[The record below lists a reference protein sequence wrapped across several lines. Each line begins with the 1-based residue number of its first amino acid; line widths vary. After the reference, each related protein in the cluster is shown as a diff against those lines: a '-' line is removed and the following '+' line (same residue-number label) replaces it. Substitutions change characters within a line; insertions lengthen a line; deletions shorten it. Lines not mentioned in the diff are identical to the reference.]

1 MATGCTPRDICVCC
15 GKAVPRSDSRRKVGG
30 KSSEL
35 VLPVFVELYEK
46 VFPGKTFLPP
56 DFGEN
61 SRLFWCRPCFAKLE
75 KLLKLRN
82 DTQGLVNQI
91 TSNLHSVGTL
101 FMQNPTQSSVLP
113 LTPKK
118 RDLSSP
124 HPSGPSPKRRRHH
137 DTPERRVLSRT
148 VVTGSPSVS
157 VGLLFLC
164 AFF

>member
-1 MATGCTPRDICVCC
+1 MATGSTPCELCVCC
-15 GKAVPRSDSRRKVGG
+15 GRVVPRSDSRRKVGG
-30 KSSEL
+30 KSSKL
-35 VLPVFVELYEK
+35 VLPVFVELYER

-82 DTQGLVNQI
+82 DTQEVVNQI
-91 TSNLHSVGTL
+91 TSTLQSQTGGTL
-101 FMQNPTQSSVLP
+101 FIQYPAQNSILP

-118 RDLSSP
+118 RDLSP
-124 HPSGPSPKRRRHH
+124 PLHSGPSPKRRRHY
-137 DTPERRVLSRT
+137 DTPERQILSRT

-157 VGLLFLC
+157 VRL
-164 AFF
+164 